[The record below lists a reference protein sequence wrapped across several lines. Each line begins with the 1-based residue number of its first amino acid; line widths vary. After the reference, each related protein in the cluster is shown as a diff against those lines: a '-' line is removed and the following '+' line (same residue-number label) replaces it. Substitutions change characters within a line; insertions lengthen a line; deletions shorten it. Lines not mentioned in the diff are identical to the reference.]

1 MAAEVLEMEVKTNIG
16 EISDDTK
23 AIIEALKET
32 RKEVEGLG
40 DGAKKTKKGFG
51 VMGKA
56 VRGVGN
62 ALKTLGIVSIIA
74 AGFTALK
81 EAVMRNQ
88 GAMDLM
94 ETVMSTISTTFNQII
109 SAISGVVYW
118 VTESTE
124 RFDGLSKVLGGV
136 VTIALSGVKAT
147 FFGLKLGVQELM
159 LAWEDSFLGGKDQD
173 KIADLN
179 AKILSTK
186 EELENTGTAVVQ
198 AGKDIV
204 NNIGDAIT
212 EVAAIG
218 EQAVK
223 SLSKISIKSNFEQA
237 EAATAANGAAKF
249 AAATFAKLN
258 AEKLKEAELFRQ
270 IRDDETKTFAE
281 RIQANKDLKTS
292 LEEQQKLQR
301 EQVQIGIR
309 AAELQVA
316 QNGND
321 ENKLALMEAQNAELE
336 LEETITG
343 QLSEQKTNAV
353 GLEKELLETQKEIR
367 AEGLS
372 GLERELQ
379 DLEDAYKAKV
389 LMAEKAGMK
398 TTAITAKFEKDKT
411 NLVKENLNQQLSAF
425 SGLAGALS
433 SLAGDNK
440 ELAVASAII
449 DTFVGANKAFA
460 VGGPVGFITG
470 AAIIASGLANVQKI
484 MSTDVGAGGG
494 GGGGGGAAVAAPA
507 PQMMSGAFEIQG
519 GVKPEPTRAYV
530 VTDEMTNSQNQLAN
544 IRRRATI

>member
-1 MAAEVLEMEVKTNIG
+1 MEVKTNIG

-449 DTFVGANKAFA
+449 STFAGANKAFEQGGTIGFVTAAA
-460 VGGPVGFITG
+460 V
-470 AAIIASGLANVQKI
+470 IASGLANVQKI

>member
-1 MAAEVLEMEVKTNIG
+1 MEVKSNIG
-16 EISDDTK
+16 DISKDTK
-23 AIIEALKET
+23 KVTKSLKQT
-32 RKEVEGLG
+32 KKEVEGVG
-40 DGAKKTKKGFG
+40 DAAKKTKKSFG
-51 VMGKA
+51 IMGKA
-56 VRGVGN
+56 ARGVGN

-74 AGFTALK
+74 AGFTLLK
-81 EAVMRNQ
+81 EAFMRNQ
-88 GAMDLM
+88 KAMDLM
-94 ETVMSTISTTFNQII
+94 ETVMSTISTTFNQVI
-109 SAISGVVYW
+109 SSISGVVYW
-118 VTESTE
+118 VKESTD

-136 VTIALSGVKAT
+136 VTLALSGIKAT

-179 AKILSTK
+179 AKIVSTK
-186 EELENTGTAVVQ
+186 EELANIGTAVVQ
-198 AGKDIV
+198 AGNDIA

-218 EQAVK
+218 EQAVV

-237 EAATAANGAAKF
+237 KAATAANGAAKF

-270 IRDDETKTFAE
+270 TRDDETKTFAE

-353 GLEKELLETQKEIR
+353 SLEKELLETQKEIR

-372 GLERELQ
+372 GLQRELQ

-389 LMAEKAGMK
+389 EMARKAGMDTK
-398 TTAITAKFEKDKT
+398 AITAKFEKDKT
-411 NLVKENLNQQLSAF
+411 KIVQTNLNDQLDAF
-425 SGLAGALS
+425 AGLAGALS

-449 DTFVGANKAFA
+449 STFVGANKAFEM
-460 VGGPVGFITG
+460 GGPIGFATG
-470 AAIIASGLANVQKI
+470 AAVIAAGLANVQKI
-484 MSTDVGAGGG
+484 MSTDVGTGGG
-494 GGGGGGAAVAAPA
+494 GGGGGGAAAAAPA
-507 PQMMSGAFEIQG
+507 PQMMSGAFDIEG
-519 GVKPEPTRAYV
+519 GVVPEATRAYV

-544 IRRRATI
+544 IRRRSTI

>member
-1 MAAEVLEMEVKTNIG
+1 MEVKTNIG